1 MKTLG
6 VKPGSSRA
14 RGERILSEGTG
25 MFGTVLVANRGE
37 IACRVIETLHR
48 MGIAA
53 VAIYSDAD
61 AGAKHVRLAD
71 RAVCVG
77 PAAAAESYL
86 KIEAVIDAARGTGA
100 EAIHPGYGFLS
111 ENVDFARACAAA
123 GITFIG
129 PGEHALEVMGDKIR
143 SKNHVAQAGVPL
155 VEGISEPGLSDEQ
168 LVEAGR
174 KMTFPVLIKPSAGGG
189 GKGMHVVEN
198 PDELAE
204 TLAAARRVAKASFG
218 DDTLF
223 IEQLIRS
230 PRHIEVQVLADA
242 QGSVIH
248 LGERECSLQRRHQKV
263 IEEAPSAL
271 LDEETRA
278 RIGQAACDAARSVD
292 YLGAGTVEFLVSDE
306 EPDKFYFMEMNT
318 RLQVEHPVTEQVTGI
333 DLVEQQ
339 VRIAAGQ
346 SLNLTQEEIALTGH
360 SVEARIYAED
370 PEAGFIPSAGEILGL
385 AEPTGEGVRV
395 DSGMAE
401 GLVVGTDYDPMLAKV
416 IATGDDRE
424 QALARLHQALGET
437 IIHGVTTN
445 TSYLQHLT
453 ADSDVRAGRM
463 DTTMIERKLPELQ
476 FRGPLQHHALA
487 AALLGV
493 QLKGQGPVGEGP
505 AGWRPDGWRYS
516 APQAPMFQVSW
527 QRPGAEETKFEVVV
541 DGKATLLP
549 SAQGRYL
556 LRTSKDSIEVHLTA
570 GEQAPQQGQQVW
582 ISATDFTGVL
592 TVLDQEAATY
602 RQLAQI
608 EAVLTE
614 AVPEV
619 AAPMPGTVV
628 AVGVSSGEQVGA
640 GDALVVIE
648 AMKMEHR
655 LNAPTAGTA
664 RINVAVGEQVSLGQ
678 VLASVEA
685 DSDDAV
691 AMDSDD
697 AVAMDSDDIESK
709 NIESKDEP

>member
-1 MKTLG
+1 MKSLDM
-6 VKPGSSRA
+6 KPGLSRA
-14 RGERILSEGTG
+14 AGEQNPPERAG

-71 RAVCVG
+71 RAVRVG
-77 PAAAAESYL
+77 PSAAAESYL
-86 KIEAVIDAARGTGA
+86 KIDAVIGAARETGA

-129 PGEHALEVMGDKIR
+129 PGEHALQVMGDKIR

-168 LVEAGR
+168 LVEAGQ

-204 TLAAARRVAKASFG
+204 TLVTARRVAQASFG

-230 PRHIEVQVLADA
+230 PRHIEVQVLADG
-242 QGSVIH
+242 QGNVIH

-278 RIGQAACDAARSVD
+278 RIGQAACDTARSVD

-339 VRIAAGQ
+339 IRIAAGQ
-346 SLNLTQEEIALTGH
+346 PLGLSQEESALSGH
-360 SVEARIYAED
+360 AVEARIYAED
-370 PEAGFIPSAGEILGL
+370 PQAGFMPSAGEILGL
-385 AEPTGEGVRV
+385 AEPAGEGVRV

-416 IATGDDRE
+416 IATGEDRE

-445 TSYLQHLT
+445 TSYLQQLT
-453 ADSDVRAGRM
+453 ADPDVRAGRM

-476 FRGPLQHHALA
+476 FPVPLRHHALA
-487 AALLGV
+487 AALLGA
-493 QLKGQGPVGEGP
+493 QLKGQRPIAEGP
-505 AGWRPDGWRYS
+505 AGWRSDGWRSS
-516 APQAPMFQVSW
+516 AQHAPVFQVSW
-527 QRPGAEETKFEVVV
+527 QRPGTEETRFEVVV
-541 DGKATLLP
+541 DGEATLLP
-549 SAQGRYL
+549 TGQGRYL
-556 LRTSKDSIEVHLTA
+556 LGTPKGSVEVHLTA
-570 GEQAPQQGQQVW
+570 GEQTPQQGQQVW
-582 ISATDFTGVL
+582 ISTRDFTGML
-592 TVLDQEAATY
+592 SVLDQEAATY

-628 AVGVSSGEQVGA
+628 AVGVTSGEQVGA
-640 GDALVVIE
+640 GDVLVIIE

-655 LNAPTAGTA
+655 LSAPTAGIA
-664 RINVAVGEQVSLGQ
+664 RINVAMGEQVSLGQ
-678 VLASVEA
+678 VLASVETDCDDTGA
-685 DSDDAV
+685 TDS
-691 AMDSDD
+691 
-697 AVAMDSDDIESK
+697 E
-709 NIESKDEP
+709 NIESKDES